1 MKTQV
6 FVRRD
11 ILDDLLGVFGEEN
24 VREILSEY
32 EVVVVE

>member
-32 EVVVVE
+32 EVLVVE